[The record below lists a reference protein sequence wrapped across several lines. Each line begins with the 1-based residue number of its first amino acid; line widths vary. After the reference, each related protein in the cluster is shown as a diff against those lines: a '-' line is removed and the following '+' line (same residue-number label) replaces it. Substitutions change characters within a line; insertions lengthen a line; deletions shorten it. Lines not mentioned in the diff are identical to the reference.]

1 MENLCLYKQRW
12 IISYILVS
20 IIITFIMDRIGID
33 KSIQSG
39 FRIIYLVVHAY
50 IVLFYKTNECKEF
63 KINKEKEI
71 CKNLLNINN

>member
-1 MENLCLYKQRW
+1 
-12 IISYILVS
+12 
-20 IIITFIMDRIGID
+20 MDRIGID